1 LVHSADGG
9 RKTTPAGSGGGRR
22 GSVSWR
28 GKSDEG
34 LGECGDDFLDG
45 LGSEAEAQQIRGEA
59 VGRKVGAAGLGG
71 DEIVVGEVE
80 EGDKN

>member
-1 LVHSADGG
+1 M
-9 RKTTPAGSGGGRR
+9 AGEVRR
-22 GSVSWR
+22 GPWWAR
-28 GKSDEG
+28 
-34 LGECGDDFLDG
+34 DDFLDG

-80 EGDKN
+80 EGDKNKLLC